1 MTDRDRLIQLLR
13 GRPEGLTRDQLVQHL
28 DLPDRTVR
36 KLVEEAVAES
46 DWPIIPDR
54 SAGGEAR
61 YRIARAHEWDAV
73 NQQNAEDTARAISLH
88 KKARGRLLAFQ
99 RRYQSCDLFLHHVPE
114 TLEEA
119 AR

>member
-1 MTDRDRLIQLLR
+1 MTDRDRLTQLLR
-13 GRPEGLTRDQLVQHL
+13 GRPAGLTRDELTRHL
-28 DLPDRTVR
+28 NLPDRAVR

-46 DWPIIPDR
+46 DWPIVADR
-54 SAGGEAR
+54 SSGGEAR
-61 YRIARAHEWDAV
+61 YRIAQAHEYDVV